1 MEKEKNLS
9 SWEYEKEEEEESEE
23 EQDDNQSEEDQD
35 YNHSSDDGEDEDAD
49 EKTLSDDATVEVNGE
64 EITLGELKKGYMRQS
79 DYTKKTQEL
88 SKKEKGDVQR
98 KSEEIVDNPDE
109 YPEADVKAAKYL
121 LGILKKEGEIVTR
134 DDLEKERQID
144 KIESDM
150 KAAAK
155 KFGRIKE
162 LPKFDE
168 GEIIQHMQE
177 TGIRNP
183 EKAYKDLY
191 EDEWFDYKVKQAKKS
206 KSYMTEKRGEKIQKN
221 KKEYKEGEEGDREY
235 LLDEIRKIKT

>member
-1 MEKEKNLS
+1 MSQGVKHEMKGLIGRKVGMTRLF
-9 SWEYEKEEEEESEE
+9 
-23 EQDDNQSEEDQD
+23 
-35 YNHSSDDGEDEDAD
+35 
-49 EKTLSDDATVEVNGE
+49 VNGVSVPVTV
-64 EITLGELKKGYMRQS
+64 IKAGPCVVVQ
-79 DYTKKTQEL
+79 KKTIETDGYNAIQLGFEEVPERKVNKPMLGHFSRAKVKPHRILKEL
-88 SKKEKGDVQR
+88 R
-98 KSEEIVDNPDE
+98 VDNPDE